1 MQISS
6 LWKKLLQT
14 FDKKP
19 DGSASLRELINK
31 GAYFLLMVVAI
42 PLLLSTD
49 NSIQYTDVKIG
60 SVATKKVV
68 APFNFFILKTKEE
81 LKKERDEAVARVP
94 AYFSYKPEPEKKG
107 LEKLKQVLA
116 YVRSDNLE
124 KQFSDSSG
132 TILTRHNRIF
142 RDSLGIS
149 VTTQYYSQFSRF
161 LQGKRLETFATNW
174 WKKRFKKG
182 VVDLREKDIDRDEV
196 ILIRDDIEHRLRR
209 DQLVNLDSAIVD
221 FVTVLEKRYQDPPR
235 EAWRVVLAQ
244 TLKPNFYFDP
254 KKTESERQKAINSVS
269 LTKDMVYENE
279 RIVDAN
285 ERIDEDIYQKLYS
298 LEVARVERSKKEGN
312 WQPIIAKLGRFMLA
326 AAILFVVGLYLFSFR
341 KKIFYDNK
349 KLLLVTLIIILNIV
363 IAAVI
368 SGPLNWPVY
377 VIPTTIGSM
386 LTAILIDSGIGFVV
400 TVAIALLLG
409 GIQGGGYD
417 ITMLTIVSGM
427 ISIFAVYEIRNRN
440 QIFKAV
446 LYIALSYL
454 WIIGA
459 LTFLRFDSLNSMAR
473 IFTYNLLPNAVFAPL
488 VTYMILEVFE
498 RGFDITTDVRLLEL
512 SDLNHPLLKEL
523 SIKAPGTF
531 HHSMVVGNLAEAAAE
546 EIGENSLLARVG
558 AYYHDIGKMEK
569 PEYFVENQMDAK
581 NRHSELKP
589 NMSALILV
597 SHVKTGLELAE
608 QYKLPG
614 RIRDFIAE
622 HHGTTLM
629 NFFYNKAVAL
639 AGDKDNVNESDFR
652 YPGPKPQSK
661 ATAIVMMA
669 DTVEAATR
677 TLQNPTPSR
686 IRAFVEGLVD
696 AKYRDGQFD
705 ECDITFKE
713 VKQSIDAFMPIL
725 YGVFQHRIEYPG
737 AGGKAVKSGGKEKN
751 RDKNGNGSK
760 AANGNR
766 PA

>member
-6 LWKKLLQT
+6 LWAKLLQT
-14 FDKKP
+14 FDKKSERP
-19 DGSASLRELINK
+19 SPLREMIHK
-31 GAYFLLMVVAI
+31 GVYFLFMVVVI

-81 LKKERDEAVARVP
+81 LKKEREAAVARVP
-94 AYFSYKPEPEKKG
+94 VYFSFKPGEQEKS
-107 LEKLKQVLA
+107 LDRLSRVMA
-116 YVRSDNLE
+116 YILNDNLE
-124 KQFSDSSG
+124 QRPTDTSK
-132 TILTRHNRIF
+132 TILTRHNRLF

-149 VTTQYYSQFSRF
+149 VTTQYYSSLNRF
-161 LQGKRLETFATNW
+161 VRENRPIKYTSGW
-174 WKKRFKKG
+174 WKKRYKNG
-182 VVDLREKDIDRDEV
+182 VVDLKAGEIERDEV
-196 ILIRDDIEHRLRR
+196 ILIRDDIEHRLQKS
-209 DQLVNLDSAIVD
+209 QLVDMDSAIVD
-221 FVTVLEKRYQDPPR
+221 FIAALQKRYKDVPG
-235 EAWRVVLAQ
+235 EAWRVVLSQ
-244 TLKPNFYFDP
+244 TLKPNFYSDVER
-254 KKTESERQKAINSVS
+254 TEKERQKAINSVS
-269 LTKDMVYENE
+269 LTKEMVYENE

-285 ERIDEDIYQKLYS
+285 ERITEDIYQKLYS

-349 KLLLVTLIIILNIV
+349 KLFLVTLIILLNIV
-363 IAAVI
+363 IAAII

-377 VIPTTIGSM
+377 VIPTTIGFM

-459 LTFLRFDSLNSMAR
+459 LTFLRFDSLNSMIR
-473 IFTYNLLPNAVFAPL
+473 IFSYNLLPNAVFAPL

-498 RGFDITTDVRLLEL
+498 RGFDVTTDVRLLEL

-639 AGDKDNVNESDFR
+639 AGDKDKVSEADFR

-661 ATAIVMMA
+661 GTAIVMMA

-737 AGGKAVKSGGKEKN
+737 AVKPGKGAAREKN
-751 RDKNGNGSK
+751 RDKNGNGSR
-760 AANGNR
+760 AANGN
-766 PA
+766 